1 VAHASVSQARHG
13 RRGLAIV
20 LLVALVLRM
29 GWALSRPA
37 GDAAIDAL
45 PDQREY
51 LSLASNLL
59 HGQGLMFIDKR
70 FNDQV
75 FAFRMPGYP
84 VFLAACGAN
93 PRIARAVQ
101 AVVDTS
107 TVLAVYLLAVLLA
120 PVRRGDAV
128 GLVAAWI
135 VTLNPYLIYF
145 SGLLLSETVF
155 TAMLAW
161 AMYLML
167 RGGGGQSASWRQT
180 FVWLGGCALLAISI
194 LVRPSAIALG
204 VVIALAAVIV
214 NHRRAKA
221 YQQAKG
227 TASVVAAR
235 WPLPAGATMLLLAAV
250 VLTPWGLRDFRIL
263 GRWVPLDTNTG
274 FTLYDG
280 YNPEATG
287 GSDQSFVDRQPQLQ
301 VLSEVDR
308 SDYLAAKARQYASEH
323 PAHCTWLAAAKLA
336 RFWSPVTL
344 SRDYA
349 QPRYRL
355 AGFLY
360 GVPMD
365 VLILSGLFWGDLAP
379 TVKFFLL
386 TPALYFSIVHALTVG
401 SLRYRMP
408 SEPPMAIL
416 AASVVAAGRANSWK
430 RTSSPSP
437 SGRGSG

>member
-1 VAHASVSQARHG
+1 
-13 RRGLAIV
+13 
-20 LLVALVLRM
+20 M

-59 HGQGLMFIDKR
+59 HGQGLTFIDKR

-167 RGGGGQSASWRQT
+167 
-180 FVWLGGCALLAISI
+180 C
-194 LVRPSAIALG
+194 
-204 VVIALAAVIV
+204 AAVEGRSRIV
-214 NHRRAKA
+214 ASDVRVARRMC
-221 YQQAKG
+221 
-227 TASVVAAR
+227 V
-235 WPLPAGATMLLLAAV
+235 
-250 VLTPWGLRDFRIL
+250 
-263 GRWVPLDTNTG
+263 
-274 FTLYDG
+274 
-280 YNPEATG
+280 
-287 GSDQSFVDRQPQLQ
+287 
-301 VLSEVDR
+301 
-308 SDYLAAKARQYASEH
+308 
-323 PAHCTWLAAAKLA
+323 LA
-336 RFWSPVTL
+336 R
-344 SRDYA
+344 
-349 QPRYRL
+349 
-355 AGFLY
+355 
-360 GVPMD
+360 
-365 VLILSGLFWGDLAP
+365 
-379 TVKFFLL
+379 
-386 TPALYFSIVHALTVG
+386 
-401 SLRYRMP
+401 
-408 SEPPMAIL
+408 
-416 AASVVAAGRANSWK
+416 
-430 RTSSPSP
+430 SPSL
-437 SGRGSG
+437 